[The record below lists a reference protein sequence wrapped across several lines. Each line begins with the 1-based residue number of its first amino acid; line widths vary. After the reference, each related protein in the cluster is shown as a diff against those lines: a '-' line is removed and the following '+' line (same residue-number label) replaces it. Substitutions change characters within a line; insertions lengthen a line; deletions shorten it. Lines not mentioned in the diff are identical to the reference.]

1 MGVQGAGH
9 VPASRTADPQLPM
22 SQHNLDELQGLDRRT
37 GLLGVT
43 RPSIGRDAI
52 AEVTDSLR
60 SGWLITGPKVRALE
74 LMLEERIE
82 VPHVRALAGCSAGLF
97 LGLKLAGVGPGDDVL
112 LPTLTFAGCANV
124 IEQLGARPRLVD
136 STPGTGLI
144 DLDAAERLAGPRTK
158 AILPVHLGGRPL
170 DMDHLAHLR
179 DRLGI
184 AVVEDAAHA
193 IGAAWGGRPIGSHG
207 NLVSFSFH
215 ATKNMTTIEGGAL
228 ALQRADDAERAGRLA
243 SQGLSRSS
251 WERHGSSSPADYDV
265 TEPGYKLAMSDVEAA
280 VGIHQLPELDRWI
293 DVRDALARRYDS
305 LLADLPLELEPP
317 PEPGSRHARHVYA
330 VRVRDDARVSRDEL
344 VERLRVARIGTSIH
358 FKAVHL
364 LTYYRDRYDLAQRD
378 FPIASDWS
386 RRTVSLPL
394 HPTMSKRDQDDVVAA
409 LAAACG

>member
-1 MGVQGAGH
+1 MPRH
-9 VPASRTADPQLPM
+9 
-22 SQHNLDELQGLDRRT
+22 HLDELQRSDRRS
-37 GLLGVT
+37 GFLGVT

-52 AEVTDSLR
+52 AEVADSLR

-74 LMLEERIE
+74 LMLEERLA
-82 VPHVRALAGCSAGLF
+82 VPHARALASCSAGLF
-97 LGLKLAGVGPGDDVL
+97 LGLKLSDVGPGDEVL

-136 STPGTGLI
+136 SEPGTGLI
-144 DLDAAERLAGPRTK
+144 DLEAAERLVGPRTK

-170 DMDHLAHLR
+170 DMDRLSAFR
-179 DRLGI
+179 DRLGV

-193 IGAAWGGRPIGSHG
+193 IGAAWRERPIGSHG

-228 ALQRADDAERAGRLA
+228 ALQRAEDAERVARLA

-251 WERHGSSSPADYDV
+251 WERHGTESPADYDV
-265 TEPGYKLAMSDVEAA
+265 TEPGYKLSMSDVEAA
-280 VGIHQLPELDRWI
+280 VGIHQLPELDHWI
-293 DVRDALARRYDS
+293 DRREGLARRYDE

-317 PEPGSRHARHVYA
+317 PVAGSRHARHIYA
-330 VRVRDDARVSRDEL
+330 VRVHDNAAVTRNEL
-344 VERLRVARIGTSIH
+344 IERLREARIGTSIH
-358 FKAVHL
+358 FKAIHL
-364 LTYYRDRYDLAQRD
+364 LTYYRDRYGLDEGA
-378 FPIASDWS
+378 FPVASDWS

-394 HPTMSKRDQDDVVAA
+394 HPTMTRLDQDDVVAA

>member
-1 MGVQGAGH
+1 MVGALH
-9 VPASRTADPQLPM
+9 RDLQTPMPQP
-22 SQHNLDELQGLDRRT
+22 NFDEIQRLDRRT
-37 GLLGVT
+37 GFLGVT

-52 AEVTDSLR
+52 AEVADSLR
-60 SGWLITGPKVRALE
+60 SGWVIAGPKVRTLE
-74 LMLEERIE
+74 QMLEDRLS

-97 LGLKLAGVGPGDDVL
+97 LGLKLSGVGPGDEVL

-136 STPGTGLI
+136 SEPGTGLI
-144 DLDAAERLAGPRTK
+144 DLDAAERQVGPRTK

-170 DMDHLAHLR
+170 DMERLAAVR
-179 DRLGI
+179 DRHGI

-215 ATKNMTTIEGGAL
+215 ATKNMTTVEGGAL
-228 ALQRADDAERAGRLA
+228 ALQRAEDAERVGRLA

-251 WERHGSSSPADYDV
+251 WERHGSAGPADYDV
-265 TEPGYKLAMSDVEAA
+265 TEPGYKLSMSDVDAA

-293 DVRDALARRYDS
+293 DVREALARRYDE
-305 LLADLPLELEPP
+305 LLAGLPLELEPP

-330 VRVRDDARVSRDEL
+330 VRVRDDAAVTRDEL
-344 VERLRVARIGTSIH
+344 IERLRAARIGTSIH

-364 LTYYRDRYDLAQRD
+364 LTYYRDRYGLEERA
-378 FPIASDWS
+378 FPVATAWS

-394 HPTMSKRDQDDVVAA
+394 HPTMSRRDQDDVVAA
-409 LAAACG
+409 LGAALA